1 MRDFLLACSFL
12 ALLGAGATRAATVEV
27 QVRNFGFVPDDV
39 TINPGDSVRWINSS
53 GTRHTVT
60 ADDNGFDS
68 GLIES
73 GQVWRYTF
81 TRPGT
86 YAYHCTPHPFMKGT
100 VVVK

>member
-1 MRDFLLACSFL
+1 MVGLQYAQPVLEIAV
-12 ALLGAGATRAATVEV
+12 GT
-27 QVRNFGFVPDDV
+27 
-39 TINPGDSVRWINSS
+39 TIEWKNEDPVA
-53 GTRHTVT
+53 HTVT